1 LLHPKGGA
9 LSKTTS
15 FVSWIF
21 PTTNPCRAF
30 GQICFCPPLVFTGK
44 TPSNLWFLFIKI
56 IAAQRSHRFHKMR
69 FSWCSPAC
77 GLIPIPSKA
86 EQSLRDLHFNPIF
99 SRSKNGWGFKNNQKI
114 KQTNNQTTKQPSKNR

>member
-1 LLHPKGGA
+1 MLHSKGGA

-21 PTTNPCRAF
+21 STTNPCRAF

-56 IAAQRSHRFHKMR
+56 IAAQRSHRFHQMH

-77 GLIPIPSKA
+77 GLLPIPSKA
-86 EQSLRDLHFNPIF
+86 EQSLRDPHFNPIF
-99 SRSKNGWGFKNNQKI
+99 SSSKNGWGFKNNQTN
-114 KQTNNQTTKQPSKNR
+114 KQPNNQAKTDEHQ